1 MTPREQRVLLFV
13 PQLPQRSSSVLR
25 GRVRRRLEDLLAI
38 PLTRDVY
45 VMTDSPNARRELQA
59 MAAEVQ
65 TGGGHASVFSAVN
78 LNRPSGTS
86 IHATT
91 SNEESP
97 APFRNDQ
104 DGVD

>member
-1 MTPREQRVLLFV
+1 MTPREPRMLLFV
-13 PQLPQRSSSVLR
+13 PQLPKRSSSVLR
-25 GRVRRRLEDLLAI
+25 GRIRRRLEDLLAI
-38 PLTRDVY
+38 PLTHEVY
-45 VMTDSPNARRELQA
+45 VMTDTAEARRELQA

-78 LNRPSGTS
+78 LNRPSDMDTR
-86 IHATT
+86 ATT
-91 SNEESP
+91 SYEESP